1 MSGPGLNQ
9 RNAHHAIHTAA
20 AGEAER
26 LTLSL
31 RRALR
36 TGDYEQALQGAHTL
50 VEHWETRTLQ
60 HADAEESGWYRDL
73 LVERPNLQTDIIS
86 LTRDHELLR
95 LLLAE
100 VRDILSAQGAS
111 SGVVERF
118 EAMLLVNSIHSR
130 EEERRLLAEGSDL
143 TASSDQ
149 DVAPPRPPI

>member
-1 MSGPGLNQ
+1 MSGPALNQ

-36 TGDYEQALQGAHTL
+36 TGDYEQALQVAHTL
-50 VEHWETRTLQ
+50 MEHWETRTLQ
-60 HADAEESGWYRDL
+60 HADAEESGWYRD
-73 LVERPNLQTDIIS
+73 VVAERPDLRADIIA

-95 LLLAE
+95 LLLNE
-100 VRDILSAQGAS
+100 VADILRAQGAG

-130 EEERRLLAEGSDL
+130 EEERRLLCEEPGV

-149 DVAPPRPPI
+149 DVAPPRPPT